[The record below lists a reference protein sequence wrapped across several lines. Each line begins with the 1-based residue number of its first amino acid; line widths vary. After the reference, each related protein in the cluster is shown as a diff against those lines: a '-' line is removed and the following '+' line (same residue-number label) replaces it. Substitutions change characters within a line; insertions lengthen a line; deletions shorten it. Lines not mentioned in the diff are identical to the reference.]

1 MRTVILLTALCQ
13 LHPLRA
19 SWGRRH
25 LVSLSWAQGSGS
37 RKTGL
42 FPLSSPS
49 FLGPAFQVGA
59 ALNIGQAGPGWGV
72 GTGAEGQLRLTQI
85 PLSHLVFPDTKP
97 YGALD
102 LEVPG
107 KLPATTWE
115 KGKGS
120 EVSVMLTV
128 SAAAA
133 KVCPRGCLRGL
144 TGADQRAVPEAC
156 LGKFGPLKLGTVK
169 A

>member
-1 MRTVILLTALCQ
+1 MRTVILLTALCR

-25 LVSLSWAQGSGS
+25 LVSLSWAQADGS

-42 FPLSSPS
+42 SPLSFPS

-59 ALNIGQAGPGWGV
+59 SLNTHQSGPGCQSWGRGAAGPHQV
-72 GTGAEGQLRLTQI
+72 
-85 PLSHLVFPDTKP
+85 PLSCLVFPDTKP

-102 LEVPG
+102 LEAPG

-133 KVCPRGCLRGL
+133 KVCPGDASEAWWMLIRGRSLQLVWINTVIQNCVLRL
-144 TGADQRAVPEAC
+144 CCV
-156 LGKFGPLKLGTVK
+156 
-169 A
+169 

>member
-1 MRTVILLTALCQ
+1 MRTAILLTALCQ

-19 SWGRRH
+19 SWGRKP
-25 LVSLSWAQGSGS
+25 LVSLSWAQASGS

-42 FPLSSPS
+42 SPLSSPS
-49 FLGPAFQVGA
+49 FLGPASQVGA
-59 ALNIGQAGPGWGV
+59 ALGMGQVRLGWIVRAGG
-72 GTGAEGQLRLTQI
+72 EGQLGFTEV
-85 PLSHLVFPDTKP
+85 PLSHSVFPDNKP

-102 LEVPG
+102 LEAPG

-133 KVCPRGCLRGL
+133 KVCPGS
-144 TGADQRAVPEAC
+144 VSEA
-156 LGKFGPLKLGTVK
+156 
-169 A
+169 